1 MIIFAG
7 REKNRDMKFSS
18 DFGVRAEKLGTGE
31 VRVFRTIRATADGL
45 GVTAAAVSHAIRTK
59 GLCKGCIITRV
70 PRFWV
75 VKTTDGE
82 YLVCKRAGDNYK
94 VMGREKDMLMKDD
107 VMVAREV
114 TEGMW
119 MED

>member
-1 MIIFAG
+1 
-7 REKNRDMKFSS
+7 MKFSS
-18 DFGVRAEKLGTGE
+18 DFGIRAEKLGTGE
-31 VRVFRTIRATADGL
+31 VKVFRTIRAAGEGL

-75 VKTTDGE
+75 VKSTEGE
-82 YLVCKRAGDNYK
+82 YLVCRREGERYV
-94 VMGREKDMLMKDD
+94 VMGREKDVLMKDD